1 MQRAIRASRAAA
13 ITTMFHDRRLLT
25 KITLLAVA
33 TAAAWLLTSL
43 LVASAQARTSAAA
56 ATTVPNHAVVK
67 VAKTAIG
74 PILVDTR
81 GRTLYLLT
89 SDKRAKGASTCYAA
103 CAKAWPP
110 LLTKGAAKAGP
121 GARASLLGVAM
132 RTDGTQQVTYN
143 GKRLYLFV
151 KDKAKLQLS
160 GQKVTGFGGPYCTAT
175 LATKPCYW
183 YALSPKGVANTRGK

>member
-1 MQRAIRASRAAA
+1 MQRAMRASRAAA

-43 LVASAQARTSAAA
+43 LVASAQARTTPAD
-56 ATTVPNHAVVK
+56 ATAVPNHAVVK
-67 VAKTAIG
+67 VAKTHIG
-74 PILVDTR
+74 RILVDAR

-89 SDKRAKGASTCYAA
+89 SDKRAKGTSTCYAD

-110 LLTKGAAKAGP
+110 LLTKGTAKAGP

-132 RTDGTQQVTYN
+132 RTNGTKQVTYN
-143 GKRLYLFV
+143 GNRLYLFI
-151 KDKAKLQLS
+151 KDKANLQTN

-175 LATKPCYW
+175 LATKPCFW
-183 YALSPKGVANTRGK
+183 YALSPAGVANTRAK